1 MVMLLL
7 RRSMWLGLLG
17 VVGVVAAEVMARVD
31 DGVRLG
37 IPVLAS
43 PSHNDLT
50 MQDSLGTR
58 GRPFARFE
66 KWKLNAEGFRS
77 QEITLRPRR
86 ECVRVAVMGA
96 SETFGY
102 AESPGKE
109 YPAQLAD
116 SLNRTGCYEVINTA
130 IVGLPTTGQIQLWE
144 NWVSRFEPSVVVIYV
159 SPVFYLS
166 NDPPKFPAPKRGGAD
181 PKGARASTAST
192 HFEPRLLD
200 RLHDHIHYPDFI
212 QRRRVMRTIAQA
224 LAGKGDDWVFTSVP
238 DDRLALFRS
247 HLDSL
252 VASVRAKGAVPVL
265 VTHAMRFGDSING
278 EDEDLLRA
286 WRQFTPRATE
296 GVLIGFEREAAGTVR
311 ETAREREVPLADV
324 ANLMTGRT
332 KWFADFVH
340 FNDDGAGVIAG
351 AIARTVESIRVP
363 SGSVASTVP
372 ASVESSN
379 APARKKSRP
388 DLPSVNRARRATFG
402 GVASRT
408 SEYER

>member
-1 MVMLLL
+1 MLLL
-7 RRSMWLGLLG
+7 RRSTWLVLLG
-17 VVGVVAAEVMARVD
+17 VVGVVAAEAMSRVD
-31 DGVRLG
+31 DAVRLG

-50 MQDSLGTR
+50 IQDSLGTR
-58 GRPFARFE
+58 GRPFARYE
-66 KWKLNAEGFRS
+66 KWKLNREGFRS

-116 SLNRTGCYEVINTA
+116 SLNRTGCYEVINAA

-166 NDPPKFPAPKRGGAD
+166 NDPPRFAAPKRGGAD
-181 PKGARASTAST
+181 ASRASTSTRST
-192 HFEPRLLD
+192 HFEPRLLA
-200 RLHDHIHYPDFI
+200 RLHDHLHYPNFI
-212 QRRRVMRTIAQA
+212 QRRRVMKTIAQA
-224 LAGKGDDWVFTSVP
+224 LAGKGDDWVYRSIP

-252 VASVRAKGAVPVL
+252 VESVRARGAVPVL
-265 VTHAMRFGDSING
+265 VTHAMRFGDSIRG
-278 EDEDLLRA
+278 EDQDLLRA

-296 GVLIGFEREAAGTVR
+296 EVLVGFERQAAGVVR
-311 ETAREREVPLADV
+311 EAAREREVPLADV
-324 ANLMTGRT
+324 ANLMSGHA
-332 KWFADFVH
+332 KWFVDFVH
-340 FNDDGAGVIAG
+340 FNDDGAAIVAG
-351 AIARTVESIRVP
+351 SIARTVESIRVP
-363 SGSVASTVP
+363 SGSVGSTAQP
-372 ASVESSN
+372 SGKSYTAI
-379 APARKKSRP
+379 AKKKRSG
-388 DLPSVNRARRATFG
+388 DLPSINSAQSAPLRIVATHTR
-402 GVASRT
+402 SDQQ
-408 SEYER
+408 